1 MYRVVS
7 PLYPRY
13 IKLLPR
19 VDELVSEGERL
30 ADPPGWDPTSGMPP
44 PTAAFRRVLW
54 RSLAEEFDVP
64 YGPEF
69 APWVLEDAIPGKWL
83 DSLQATGGDGEQ
95 GAEDTAA
102 LTECLREFTA
112 PDSRIYFY
120 FWLMKPGSN
129 KASYEDELYVGT
141 LGDLA
146 SVDDELGMGSPSAFW
161 PEDRGWCVVNDY
173 DLPFA
178 LIGGS
183 DGLILKLQECAP
195 LECIEIGAETRI
207 DFYTHRQSQKPP
219 A

>member
-1 MYRVVS
+1 MVDRGDRNAGIPEELELRSIPDLYENRNSRNEAAIKRLQEIGSAVYRVVS

-112 PDSRIYFY
+112 PDSR
-120 FWLMKPGSN
+120 
-129 KASYEDELYVGT
+129 
-141 LGDLA
+141 
-146 SVDDELGMGSPSAFW
+146 